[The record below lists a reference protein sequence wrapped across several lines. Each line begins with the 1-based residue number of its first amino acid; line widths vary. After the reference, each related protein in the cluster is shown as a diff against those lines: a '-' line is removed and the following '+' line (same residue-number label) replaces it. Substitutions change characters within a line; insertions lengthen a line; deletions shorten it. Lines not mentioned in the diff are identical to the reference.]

1 MDGKKIIAATIV
13 AVFCFAAVAVAVN
26 SEQSDAA
33 TKTYEIYVEVIND
46 DAQLVTSNY
55 VFFESEPDNQK
66 YCEAA
71 NVAFEK
77 IGLGALTLGV
87 NDKGGVWVK
96 FGESGGYNKCYY
108 SNEQAWESISKT
120 EKDYIDHTKIGLAV
134 GNGYIGTATYEAL
147 SPAEQ
152 IFWHET
158 GMGDDYGPY
167 AYEKILEAPGK
178 LETIKE
184 YTVNLEIVE
193 NDLMKVNAQKFKF
206 KSESIAD
213 AWVDAFNAAVTGNSI
228 FSKTHANCLGE
239 FISITYDDNMNTACY
254 YKDGSKWVSVENT
267 KSYLSGSELSFELK
281 NGFISAE
288 KYNALPSGEKKCW
301 QESKMGAGYEYQ
313 RIPGASPGSDSDN
326 TMLYVGIAI
335 AVVIV
340 LVAVAF
346 FVIKKKNA

>member
-13 AVFCFAAVAVAVN
+13 AVFCFAAIAVAVN

-147 SPAEQ
+147 PLAEK

-193 NDLMKVNAQKFKF
+193 NDLVKVNAQKFTF
-206 KSESIAD
+206 KSESIAY
-213 AWVDAFNAAVTGNSI
+213 AWADAFNAAVSGNSI
-228 FSKTHANCLGE
+228 FSKTTATVAGDWIVIN
-239 FISITYDDNMNTACY
+239 YDGNGNTATY
-254 YKDGSKWVSVENT
+254 YKDGSKWVAIANS
-267 KSYLSGSELSFELK
+267 SQYLTGSELSFELK
-281 NGFISAE
+281 NGYISAE
-288 KYNALPSGEKKCW
+288 KYNALSSAEKKCW
-301 QESKMGAGYEYQ
+301 QESGMGAGYDYM
-313 RIPGASPGSDSDN
+313 RIPGASASSDSDN

-335 AVVIV
+335 AVVVV
-340 LVAVAF
+340 LVVVAF
-346 FVIKKKNA
+346 FVMKKKNA